1 MQTYGKKNQTVKEEE
16 CNLPIWKETK
26 LRLNTKLRVPKITSV
41 KTLDLCKRIPAETF
55 NQDYQLY
62 VKFVVLIY

>member
-1 MQTYGKKNQTVKEEE
+1 M
-16 CNLPIWKETK
+16 
-26 LRLNTKLRVPKITSV
+26 KLRVPKIASV
-41 KTLDLCKRIPAETF
+41 KTLDLCKKIPVETF

>member
-41 KTLDLCKRIPAETF
+41 KTLDLCKRIPF

-62 VKFVVLIY
+62 LKFVVLIY